1 LAEPVDGD
9 EHPMLL
15 VAVIL
20 VVWLLAALAA
30 VVLCLAAR
38 RGEQEMTAVRP
49 VVLQPADGPASRRT
63 AS

>member
-1 LAEPVDGD
+1 LDELVDGD

-20 VVWLLAALAA
+20 VVWLVAALAA
-30 VVLCLAAR
+30 VALCLAAR
-38 RGEQEMTAVRP
+38 RGDEEMTAVRP
-49 VVLQPADGPASRRT
+49 VVLQAADGPASRRT